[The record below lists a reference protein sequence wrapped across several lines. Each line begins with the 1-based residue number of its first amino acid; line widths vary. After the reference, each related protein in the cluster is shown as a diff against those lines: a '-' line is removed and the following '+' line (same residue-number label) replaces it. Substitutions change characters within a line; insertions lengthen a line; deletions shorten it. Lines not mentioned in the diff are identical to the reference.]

1 MVSIK
6 LNEINEAKSV
16 KIIMVRFYGETK

>member
-6 LNEINEAKSV
+6 LNEINEAKSI
-16 KIIMVRFYGETK
+16 KTATVRFYDKNK